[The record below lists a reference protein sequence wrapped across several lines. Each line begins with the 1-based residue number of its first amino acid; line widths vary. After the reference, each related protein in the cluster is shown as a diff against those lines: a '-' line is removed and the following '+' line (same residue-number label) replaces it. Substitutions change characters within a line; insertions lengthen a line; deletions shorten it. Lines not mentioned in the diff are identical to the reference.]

1 MGTPLTIKKWQ
12 KPETAHKKSLESRLA
27 TQKMCSKSPIYSYWL
42 SPISLCLYR
51 IRSFIVVG
59 HKLFYVS
66 FKNATIDFM
75 IIIVKT
81 LFLYNIT
88 RMPYFVASDE
98 LTLATFVFE
107 PETYLR

>member
-1 MGTPLTIKKWQ
+1 
-12 KPETAHKKSLESRLA
+12 
-27 TQKMCSKSPIYSYWL
+27 
-42 SPISLCLYR
+42 
-51 IRSFIVVG
+51 
-59 HKLFYVS
+59 
-66 FKNATIDFM
+66 M

-107 PETYLR
+107 PETFLRLLVVRNSVYMYYYTLNSLSLF